1 MPPPMVQG
9 VELTKVHQLG
19 DERVH
24 ALNDVT
30 LEVHAGEL
38 VAVVGKPGSGKST
51 LLHILG
57 CLQRPDSGAVRLD
70 GMDVTQ
76 LDEEELAQVRVNKV
90 GFVFQAFNLLPN
102 ETALGNVEVPLRHQG
117 MGPWDRREKAE
128 EALHLVGLGT
138 RLDRKPG
145 QLSAVQRQFLSIAR
159 TLVHDPVVIF
169 ADEPTGVLDST
180 SREEVMGLL
189 QKLNEQGRTIVVA
202 TTESGVA
209 SYCQRIIRISEGR
222 TVDEG
227 TVSNRRIIPSSRRPG
242 PAAGPAG
249 REVVVC
255 PRCNYGN
262 FGDAELCTR
271 CESPLHLTKEEE
283 QSIETR
289 LSGTDSRMLGV
300 ESSSEEG
307 DVPGGDLVEELA
319 EVPFFA
325 RLGPKSLVKVIG
337 NLEQQ
342 DFEKGST
349 IVKQGDKGD
358 SFYIIRAGNVGVYLE
373 RDGKPSIRIANLGP
387 REGFGEMSLLT
398 EQPRSAT
405 VVATKDV
412 VTWRLSKASLDTLLS
427 ESLSLALY
435 FNRLLSERLRTLQEK
450 IVT

>member
-19 DERVH
+19 DQQVH
-24 ALNDVT
+24 ALDDVT
-30 LEVHAGEL
+30 LEVYAGEL
-38 VAVVGKPGSGKST
+38 VAVAGKPGSGKST

-57 CLQRPDSGAVRLD
+57 CLQRPDSGVVRLE
-70 GMDVTQ
+70 GLDVTQ
-76 LDEEELAQVRVNKV
+76 LDEEELAQVRIDKV
-90 GFVFQAFNLLPN
+90 GFGFQAFNLLPD

-117 MGPWDRREKAE
+117 MGAWDRREKAE
-128 EALHLVGLGT
+128 KALHVVGLGT

-159 TLVHDPVVIF
+159 ALVQDPAVIF

-180 SREEVMGLL
+180 SREEVLGLL
-189 QKLNEQGRTIVVA
+189 QKLNEQGGTIVVA

-227 TVSNRRIIPSSRRPG
+227 PVSNQRIIPSSRRPG
-242 PAAGPAG
+242 PASEPGG

-255 PRCNYGN
+255 PRCSYGN
-262 FGDAELCTR
+262 FGDAALCTR
-271 CESPLHLTKEEE
+271 CEWPLHLTKDEER
-283 QSIETR
+283 SIETR

-307 DVPGGDLVEELA
+307 DVPGGELVEELA
-319 EVPFFA
+319 KVPFFA
-325 RLGPKSLVKVIG
+325 GLGPKSLVKVIG
-337 NLEQQ
+337 NMEQQ

-349 IVKQGDKGD
+349 IVKQGDTAD
-358 SFYIIRAGNVGVYLE
+358 SFFSIRAGNVGVYLE
-373 RDGKPSIRIANLGP
+373 RGGKPSIRVANLGP
-387 REGFGEMSLLT
+387 REGFGEMALLT

-405 VVATKDV
+405 VVATTDV
-412 VTWRLSKASLDTLLS
+412 ETWCLSKASLDTLLS
-427 ESLSLALY
+427 ENLSLALY
-435 FNRLLSERLRTLQEK
+435 FNPLLSERLRTLQEK